1 MFQVKAGFDEK
12 LEVKTTLERAREFFA
27 DLRNFAE
34 LMPGVEAIKQE
45 AGGVAR
51 WLIRAEVPVI
61 GAVRQAFTVSQTDDR
76 PDRIEWSPAPHERG
90 NFLRYYAAFEQQGAR
105 VLVRVVQRVELRRQ
119 RATELHMLAGLVGE
133 SRLSSELQKG
143 VSEMMRTFLQRA
155 RTRLEGEA
163 VP

>member
-12 LEVKTTLERAREFFA
+12 LEVKTTLERARSFFG

-34 LMPGVEAIKQE
+34 LMPGVEQIKQE
-45 AGGVAR
+45 AGGVVR
-51 WLIRAEVPVI
+51 WLVRADVPVI
-61 GAVRQAFTVSQTDDR
+61 GAMRQAFSVAQVDDR
-76 PDRIEWSPAPHERG
+76 PERIEWSPAPQERG

-133 SRLSSELQKG
+133 HRLSAELQKG
-143 VSEMMRTFLQRA
+143 VTEMMRTFLQRA
-155 RTRLEGEA
+155 RTRLEAEA
-163 VP
+163 

>member
-12 LEVKTTLERAREFFA
+12 LEVKTTLERARSFFG

-34 LMPGVEAIKQE
+34 LMPGVEQIRQE

-61 GAVRQAFTVSQTDDR
+61 GAMRQAFSVAQVDDR
-76 PDRIEWSPAPHERG
+76 PDRIEWSPVPQERG

-119 RATELHMLAGLVGE
+119 RATELHMLAGVVGE
-133 SRLSSELQKG
+133 HRLSAELQKG
-143 VSEMMRTFLQRA
+143 VTEMMRTFLQRA
-155 RTRLEGEA
+155 RTRLEAEA
-163 VP
+163 